1 MSSINF
7 ECKKCKQEFN
17 CNVGRITFPEDI
29 LPGERPIFEKDIICN
44 RCGQLTM
51 DEVWL
56 TEFGQT
62 QLTQLHLQDMRKNN
76 WLRKIL
82 RVHD

>member
-1 MSSINF
+1 MPIINF

-17 CNVGRITFPEDI
+17 CDVGKITFPADS
-29 LPGERPIFEKDIICN
+29 ERPNFEQDIICDE
-44 RCGQLTM
+44 CGKLTM

-56 TEFGQT
+56 TELGQT

-76 WLRKIL
+76 WLNKIFG